1 MGAEKQWF
9 SRAKEYTQWL
19 KEKISKEERYLAEIW
34 IEIEKLATEA
44 SQGEFS
50 YERVDKS

>member
-9 SRAKEYTQWL
+9 LRAKEYTQWL
-19 KEKISKEERYLAEIW
+19 KEKISKERYLVEIW